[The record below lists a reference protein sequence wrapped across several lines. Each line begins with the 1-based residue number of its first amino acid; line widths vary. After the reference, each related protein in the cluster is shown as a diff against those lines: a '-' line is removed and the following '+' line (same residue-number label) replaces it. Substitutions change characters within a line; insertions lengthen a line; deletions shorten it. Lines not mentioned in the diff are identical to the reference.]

1 MLLECKKK
9 KKSKI
14 NNDTCRRKLSLE
26 PQLDIVL
33 FGISGMGRR
42 PNPQGFAQFL
52 IRERRLPPL
61 PYKHLA

>member
-42 PNPQGFAQFL
+42 PNP
-52 IRERRLPPL
+52 
-61 PYKHLA
+61 